1 MSAPSEPPRKPYSIG
16 HVTKVTGVN
25 VSTLRSWE
33 AQGLIAAAK
42 SAGGRRTF
50 DEDDIRRIHE
60 IDRLR
65 RVHGYSLASLK
76 QILGSPEAPAG
87 GGEPPA
93 APAAAEVAEES
104 RADAVGARVRS
115 LRLEAGLTL
124 RQVAEKT
131 GLTPSHLSMFER
143 GVAFPSPSRLAAI
156 ARLFNSSLAELLGGT
171 RTSGQW
177 LIRKGRGRIV
187 GSFGPG
193 VAVEQLT
200 VSEKLM
206 DCEIWTLNRGAE
218 SEDFYSHDG
227 EELVHVLEG
236 AFELTLAGDA
246 PQTLAAGDS
255 AYFDSSRPHRWR
267 NAGAGATV
275 VLWVNTDTARLGS
288 LGAPATAEKPAGRSL
303 PLGPAV
309 GGGLGEQVH
318 ALALPD
324 GAQTFRV
331 VDTHTAGHPTRILLE
346 PLEGLEGATVA
357 AQRDHFRATHD
368 HLRNV
373 LLHEPRGHAA
383 TFGLVPVRSAV
394 ADFGAIFVSSYRYL
408 DMCGHGAIGY
418 ARALAALG
426 RLNGRAEF
434 SLEVPAGVV
443 QMRLGRH
450 GSAANVS
457 VENVPSFL
465 AAAALPLDDVLPGL
479 TAAVAYGGCWYAMV
493 DAARLGIRIE
503 PETVSQL
510 MRIGGDIKT
519 RINAALPGLGL
530 GVAEIDSV
538 LFHHDL
544 PSGRTRQ
551 LVVLESNK
559 FDRSPCGTGMCARM
573 AELAAEGRLRPG
585 GHVEVENVLG
595 VPFLGRLVAEAT
607 VAGRP
612 AVVCEVTGRASLTGF
627 STLIAERD
635 DPLPDGFLC
644 R

>member
-1 MSAPSEPPRKPYSIG
+1 MSASPEPPRKPYSIG

-50 DEDDIRRIHE
+50 DEGDIRRIQE

-76 QILGSPEAPAG
+76 QILAG
-87 GGEPPA
+87 AAAVAGEEPPSA
-93 APAAAEVAEES
+93 VAAEPVEEN
-104 RADAVGARVRS
+104 RVDLVGARVRA

-124 RQVAEKT
+124 RQVAEQT

-143 GVAFPSPSRLAAI
+143 GVAFPSPSRLNAI

-206 DCEIWTLNRGAE
+206 DCEIWTLNPGAE
-218 SEDFYSHDG
+218 SEDFYGHEG

-246 PQTLAAGDS
+246 PQVLAAGDS
-255 AYFDSSRPHRWR
+255 AYFDSTRQHRWR
-267 NAGAGATV
+267 NASAGATV

-288 LGAPATAEKPAGRSL
+288 LDGHARAGGGRAL
-303 PLGPAV
+303 PLGTPI
-309 GGGLGEQVH
+309 GGGLGEKVH
-318 ALALPD
+318 SLALPE

-346 PLEGLEGATVA
+346 PLEGLEGKTVA
-357 AQRDHFRATHD
+357 AQREHFRATHD
-368 HLRNV
+368 HLRSL

-383 TFGLVPVRSAV
+383 TFGLVPVRSSR
-394 ADFGAIFVSSYRYL
+394 ADFGAIFISSYRYL

-418 ARALAALG
+418 ARVLAALG
-426 RLNGRAEF
+426 RLNGRPGF

-443 QMRLGRH
+443 QVRLGQH
-450 GSAANVS
+450 GAAANVS

-465 AAAALPLDDVLPGL
+465 AATAVPLDDVAPGL
-479 TAAVAYGGCWYAMV
+479 TAAVAYGGCWYALV
-493 DAARLGIRIE
+493 DAAALAVAIE
-503 PETVSQL
+503 PDAVARLMQL
-510 MRIGGDIKT
+510 GGRIKE
-519 RINAALPGLGL
+519 RVNALLPGLGL

-538 LFHHDL
+538 LFHQNL

-573 AELAAEGRLRPG
+573 AELAATGRMRPG
-585 GHVEVENVLG
+585 DHVEVENVLG
-595 VPFLGRLVAEAT
+595 VPFLGRLLAETTAG
-607 VAGRP
+607 GRP

-627 STLIAERD
+627 ATLIAERD